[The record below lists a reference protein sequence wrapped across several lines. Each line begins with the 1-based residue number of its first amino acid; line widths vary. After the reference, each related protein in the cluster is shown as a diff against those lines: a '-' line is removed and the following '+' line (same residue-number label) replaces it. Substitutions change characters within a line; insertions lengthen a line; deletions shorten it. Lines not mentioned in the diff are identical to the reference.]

1 MQLMKWGLKPRSR
14 KLIACMVALIM
25 LLSIM
30 GLGIPG
36 TAQAKTDTSAPA
48 ESLVVNILNPDGTTT
63 LVHDYSYAE
72 LASLE
77 ETEYYAT
84 IDSMPAAVGTKA
96 KGVKIN
102 TLINDAKQYNS
113 NIKWESGQRLLFY
126 VTDSPYT
133 YQPAFYT
140 YDNLYGQ
147 NRYYYP
153 ELVETYDLENPAAV
167 SLKNAVLVEP
177 MLASSSYQARGAKDA
192 DLKSTDN
199 PVAMDGN
206 DSFRFCMGIT
216 ETEAST
222 PGVSTTNKFARWV
235 YRVDVGPLNSPKLKA
250 DTTDNAIGQ
259 PIEITFTD
267 NSAWREKITQ
277 IKVDENVLNSEQ
289 YAITAGKLTINS
301 DVFTQAGDYTI
312 TVESPGYMNSTVKQ
326 TINGPPAHTVTFT
339 VTDGT
344 NAIQG
349 ANITI
354 AEQTLTTDADGKAT
368 IDLEDGNFT
377 YSVTAIGFI
386 TITDGSVT
394 VNGAAL
400 AEAVTMT
407 VKPAG
412 LTDAEKVAVA
422 KANLTL
428 GDISAVIADLTLPGT
443 QNEATVTW
451 TSGNTNVITNDGKV
465 TRPATGQ
472 PDASVT
478 LTATITAG
486 EASDTKDFIVTVKA
500 EEAVG
505 PKTPPALYADS
516 INNNVGQAIAITFT
530 DDATWCGA
538 ITGVTVDD
546 IALTSGQY
554 SVTAGNIN
562 LIADIFIAP
571 GDYVIAVQATDYADA
586 CVTQNILGVPRPGA
600 WDGSID
606 TSWYNTVG
614 KGFEISTPAELA
626 GLAAIVN
633 GTADGIAQDEFEG
646 KTAVLMSDI
655 DLGGIQNRDGTW
667 DPDSIEW
674 TSIGGGDSQAYFKGI
689 FDGNGHVVSN
699 IYIEKQ
705 ASDWQTYEGRNRGL
719 FGQSRGIVK
728 NLGVTGYVAANRSV
742 GGVVG
747 CNIGR
752 IENCFNAATV
762 IGTDSKGVGG
772 ITGANW
778 CRPSI
783 INCYNTGSVL
793 TKYGTGL
800 AGGMAGDNESLVSNC
815 YNAGKIS
822 STGSNGI
829 GGIVGNIKNYADQ
842 PIIVRDCYYDS
853 ALNDKG
859 VCFDPRNQ
867 PSNYTLENVEGKTA
881 EEMKTAAFV
890 ALLNGE
896 NGTPF
901 VQDTN
906 NINNGYPI
914 LAWQATT
921 SVRKTAPVLTPDTT
935 NNNLGQSIDI
945 TFTDDADWRGVINRI
960 IVNDTALTGAQYT
973 VSAGNINIAAS
984 VFTAA
989 GDYTITVPAANYHD
1003 TSVTQTIEAGTL
1015 SAPPE
1020 LIADSTDNI
1029 WGQAVDITFTDDE
1042 AWRGAVYSITVN
1054 DSALTGGQYT
1064 LTAGNIN
1071 IAAVVFTVPG
1081 DYEIVIQASGY
1092 NDAVIAQSMKAESP
1106 TLTADT
1112 TDNIIGTPIEIT
1124 FTDDE
1129 AWRNVITAVNVDGSD
1144 LAADKYTIATG
1155 KITIAADVFKEVRDY
1170 EIIVRASNYLNT
1182 SLTQA
1187 IVLAAA
1193 PALTADITDNIIGNS
1208 IEITFTDDE
1217 AWRTAIT
1224 AISMDGSDLAT
1235 DKYTIAAGKITIA
1248 ADVFTE
1254 VRDYEIIFRANNY
1267 LNISLTQA
1275 IVLPA
1280 APTLTADTID
1290 NIIGNPIEITFTEDE
1305 TWRTAITAVKVDG
1318 SDLAADK
1325 YTIAAGKITIIA
1337 DVFTVAKNYS
1347 ITVWADG
1354 YDDATVTQSIVIE
1367 QTMMAG
1373 YIYTIAGNGTTG
1385 YLGDGGA
1392 AVYAQLNSPRYLTI
1406 DSNGNTYIAQY
1417 GNNCIRKVATNGI
1430 ITTVAGN
1437 GSAGYAGDGGQATEA
1452 QFNKPMGVAVDNN
1465 GNLYIADYGNNC
1477 IRKVATNGII
1487 ATVAGNGS
1495 AGYAGDGGQ
1504 ATEAQLNK
1512 PYGVAVDSNG
1522 NIYIADYGNNRIRKV
1537 TADGIITTVAGNGSG
1552 GYAGDGGQA
1561 TEAQLNQPRGIA
1573 VDNNDN
1579 IYIIDFGNYR
1589 IRKVAANGIITTVV
1603 GNGSAGYAGDGGQ
1616 ATEAQLNKPM
1626 GVAVDNNYNL
1636 YIAEYG
1642 NYRIRKVATD
1652 GIITTVAGNGSAGYA
1667 GDGGPAIIAQ
1677 LSPSGVAL
1685 DSCDNLYIADFS
1697 NERVRF
1703 IKAADSQT
1711 LTPPVLS
1718 ADSTDNI
1725 IGNPIDIT
1733 FTDNESWRNA
1743 ITEVKIGET
1752 LLESNKYTKETGKI
1766 TIDAG
1771 VFTTPKNY
1779 IVMVKSS
1786 GYLDAAVNQSIISFN
1801 LSDLEAG
1808 YIYTIA
1814 GNGTQGYSGDG
1825 GKAVYAQLTKPLKV
1839 ALDNQGNYY
1848 IADQYGHRIR
1858 KVDTDGNIS
1867 TIAGNGKAVYSGD
1880 GGPAISAQLNYPTD
1894 VTVDGAGNLYIADSS
1909 SIRIRKVDT
1918 DGNISTVAGNGSR
1931 GYSGDGGPAVSAQ
1944 LKLPHGIAVD
1954 TKGNLYIA
1962 DCDAHCIRKVDTD
1975 GNISTVAG
1983 NGTNGYSGDGGSATS
1998 AQLNVPYGVAVD
2010 LVGNIYIAEQQGHRI
2025 RKVDTD
2031 GNISTVAGNGTG
2043 GYSGDSGPAVNA
2055 KILAPWGVQ
2064 VDGAGN
2070 IYIADTGNYCIRK
2083 VDASGTITT
2092 VAGNGKRGYSGD
2104 GGPTA
2109 GAQFTSPSGIAVN
2122 SAGDLYIADFGNYCM
2137 RFIKAAAAEL
2147 LIPPTLTTDTTTIGN
2162 PIDITFTDDEAWRNA
2177 ITEVKVGETV
2187 LESNQYTKAEGKI
2200 TIAAGIFIEAGT
2212 YTIVIKATGYEDASV
2227 TQIINKDYVT
2237 TTLSI
2242 KIDNGSPI
2250 TVTAEQINALNLSNE
2265 IRHFSHY
2272 KDGQMNYVT
2281 GLGAP
2286 LDAILSQYASLDSAN
2301 IASMTVRGA
2310 DPYYVTFADPQNEL
2324 FNERYYY
2331 PAVGD
2336 RVEVDTIIATKASEN
2351 MVSDSSQLDNVFT
2364 MRLMMGQTSSEERTI
2379 SRMVKWVSEID
2390 ITTTTAINV
2399 PVTGITL
2406 NKTATTLVVNHSEQ
2420 LTASVTPAN
2429 ATDQTITWTTDN
2441 GAVATV
2447 DNTGKVTAVGAG
2459 EAVITATTNDGSFMA
2474 SCTVTVAVKPLY
2486 TLTPVEDDVYTI
2498 GTSDGSSTMTVNEGQ
2513 AGFKTFAVSVEPV
2526 ISHKGNETVIFTHW
2540 RGGTELQLNAT
2551 VADFDVANTAQAGFN
2566 VQPGD
2571 VIKVYIVDRLTNDSN
2586 INPVVFQ

>member
-36 TAQAKTDTSAPA
+36 TAQAKTDTSAPG

-72 LASLE
+72 LEPLE
-77 ETEYYAT
+77 EIEYYAT
-84 IDSMPAAVGTKA
+84 IDALPTGVGTKA
-96 KGVKIN
+96 KGVKIHK
-102 TLINDAKQYNS
+102 LIEDAQKYNS
-113 NIKWESGQRLLFY
+113 NIKWESGQRLVLY
-126 VTDSPYT
+126 VNDAPTA

-140 YDNLYGQ
+140 YNNLYGQ
-147 NRYYYP
+147 NRYYFP
-153 ELVETYDLENPAAV
+153 ELVESYDQENPTAV
-167 SLKNAVLVEP
+167 SLNGAVAVDP
-177 MLASSSYQARGAKDA
+177 MLASASYQERGLTDAK
-192 DLKSTDN
+192 LKSTDN
-199 PVAMDGN
+199 PVVIDGAA
-206 DSFRFCMGIT
+206 SFRFCMGIT
-216 ETEAST
+216 EAEATT

-235 YRVDVGPLNSPKLKA
+235 YRVDVGPINGPSLKA
-250 DTTDNAIGQ
+250 DTTANEVGQ

-267 NSAWREKITQ
+267 NSAWREKIAQ
-277 IKVDENVLNSEQ
+277 VKVDENVLDSEQ

-312 TVESPGYMNSTVKQ
+312 TVEANGFMNSTVKQ
-326 TINGPPAHTVTFT
+326 TINGPPAYTVTFT
-339 VTDGT
+339 VTNGT
-344 NAIQG
+344 NPIQG
-349 ANITI
+349 AAITI
-354 AEQTLTTDADGKAT
+354 AEQNVTTDADGKAT
-368 IDLEDGNFT
+368 IDVEDGT
-377 YSVTAIGFI
+377 YAYSVTATGFN

-407 VKPAG
+407 ANPAG

-422 KANLTL
+422 KANLNL
-428 GDISAVIADLTLPGT
+428 GDISAVTADLTLPGT
-443 QNEATVTW
+443 QNDATVTW
-451 TSGNTNVITNDGKV
+451 TSSNTDVIANDGKV
-465 TRPATGQ
+465 TRPAAGQ
-472 PDASVT
+472 PDANVT
-478 LTATITAG
+478 LTAKITAG

-500 EEAVG
+500 EEAG
-505 PKTPPALYADS
+505 GSKTPPALTIDTTD
-516 INNNVGQAIAITFT
+516 NKVGQAVDITFT
-530 DDATWCGA
+530 DDETWRGA
-538 ITGVTVDD
+538 ITGITADGN
-546 IALTSGQY
+546 ALTSDQY

-562 LIADIFIAP
+562 LTAGIFTAP
-571 GDYVIAVQATDYADA
+571 GDYEIVVQATDYADA
-586 CVTQNILGVPRPGA
+586 CVTQNILGVSRPGA

-606 TSWYNTVG
+606 TSWYNTAG
-614 KGFEISTPAELA
+614 IGFEISTPAELA

-655 DLGGIQNRDGTW
+655 DLGGIQNKDGTW

-674 TSIGGGDSQAYFKGI
+674 TSIGGGDSQAYFKGT

-705 ASDWQTYEGRNRGL
+705 ASNWQTYEGRNRGL
-719 FGQSRGIVK
+719 FGQQSNNGVVK

-896 NGTPF
+896 NGTSF

-921 SVRKTAPVLTPDTT
+921 SVRKTAPVLTPDTI

-945 TFTDDADWRGVINRI
+945 TFTGDADWRGVINRI

-1003 TSVTQTIEAGTL
+1003 ASVTQTIEAGTL

-1029 WGQAVDITFTDDE
+1029 WGQAVDITFTDDK
-1042 AWRGAVYSITVN
+1042 AWRGAVYSITLN
-1054 DSALTGGQYT
+1054 DTALTGGQYT

-1071 IAAVVFTVPG
+1071 IAAAVFTSAG
-1081 DYEIVIQASGY
+1081 DYEIVIHASGY
-1092 NDAVIAQSMKAESP
+1092 NDAVIAQSIKAESP

-1112 TDNIIGTPIEIT
+1112 TDNIIGNPIEIT

-1144 LAADKYTIATG
+1144 LAADKYTIAAG

-1170 EIIVRASNYLNT
+1170 EIIVQASNYLNT

-1187 IVLAAA
+1187 IVLAVA

-1208 IEITFTDDE
+1208 IEITFIDDK

-1224 AISMDGSDLAT
+1224 AINVDGSDLAT

-1267 LNISLTQA
+1267 LNTSLTQA

-1305 TWRTAITAVKVDG
+1305 AWRNLITAVNVDG

-1325 YTIAAGKITIIA
+1325 YTIAAGKITITA
-1337 DVFTVAKNYS
+1337 DVFTAAKNYS
-1347 ITVWADG
+1347 ITVCADG

-1385 YLGDGGA
+1385 YSGDGGA

-1417 GNNCIRKVATNGI
+1417 GNNCIRKVAADGV

-1437 GSAGYAGDGGQATEA
+1437 GSAGYSGDGGLATEA
-1452 QFNKPMGVAVDNN
+1452 QLNKPFGVAVDNN
-1465 GNLYIADYGNNC
+1465 SNLYIADYGNNC
-1477 IRKVATNGII
+1477 IRKVTADGII
-1487 ATVAGNGS
+1487 TTVAGNGN
-1495 AGYAGDGGQ
+1495 AGYAGDGGL

-1522 NIYIADYGNNRIRKV
+1522 NTYIADYGNNRIRKV

-1561 TEAQLNQPRGIA
+1561 TEAQLN
-1573 VDNNDN
+1573 
-1579 IYIIDFGNYR
+1579 
-1589 IRKVAANGIITTVV
+1589 
-1603 GNGSAGYAGDGGQ
+1603 
-1616 ATEAQLNKPM
+1616 KPM

-1636 YIAEYG
+1636 YIADYG
-1642 NYRIRKVATD
+1642 NYRIRKAATD

-1667 GDGGPAIIAQ
+1667 GDGRPAIVAQ
-1677 LSPSGVAL
+1677 LSPSDVAL
-1685 DSCDNLYIADFS
+1685 DSCNNLYIADFS

-1703 IKAADSQT
+1703 IKAADSQI

-1718 ADSTDNI
+1718 ADSIDNI

-1752 LLESNKYTKETGKI
+1752 LLESSQYTKETGKI
-1766 TIDAG
+1766 TIDAS

-1825 GKAVYAQLTKPLKV
+1825 GKAVYAQLNKPLKV
-1839 ALDNQGNYY
+1839 AVDNQGNYY

-1894 VTVDGAGNLYIADSS
+1894 VTVDGTGNLYIADSS
-1909 SIRIRKVDT
+1909 SIRIRKVAT

-2010 LVGNIYIAEQQGHRI
+2010 LVGNVYIAEQQGHRI

-2104 GGPTA
+2104 GGPTV
-2109 GAQFTSPSGIAVN
+2109 GAQFTSPSGITVN

-2147 LIPPTLTTDTTTIGN
+2147 LIPPTLTTDTTTNTIGN
-2162 PIDITFTDDEAWRNA
+2162 PIDITFTGNEAWRNA

-2200 TIAAGIFIEAGT
+2200 SIAAGVFTEAGT
-2212 YTIVIKATGYEDASV
+2212 YTIVIKAAGYEDASI

-2250 TVTAEQINALNLSNE
+2250 TVTAEQINALNPSNE

-2336 RVEVDTIIATKASEN
+2336 RAEVDTIIATKASEN
-2351 MVSDSSQLDNVFT
+2351 LVSDSSQLDNLFT
-2364 MRLMMGQTSSEERTI
+2364 MRLIMGQTSSEERTI

-2390 ITTTTAINV
+2390 ITTTAAINV
-2399 PVTGITL
+2399 PVTGVSL
-2406 NKTATTLVVNHSEQ
+2406 NKTATTLVVNNSEQ
-2420 LTASVTPAN
+2420 LTVAITPAN
-2429 ATDQTITWTTDN
+2429 ATDQTVSWTSDN
-2441 GAVATV
+2441 EAIATV
-2447 DNTGKVTAVGAG
+2447 DNTGKVTAVGEG
-2459 EAVITATTNDGSFMA
+2459 QAVITAKTNVGSFTA
-2474 SCTVTVAVKPLY
+2474 SCTVTVATKPRYKLI
-2486 TLTPVEDDVYTI
+2486 PVEDDVYII
-2498 GTSDGSSTMTVNEGQ
+2498 GTSDGRSTMTVNVGQ
-2513 AGFKTFAVSVEPV
+2513 SGFKSFAVSVEPV

-2551 VADFDVANTAQAGFN
+2551 VADFDVADTAQAGFN

-2586 INPVVFQ
+2586 INPMVFQ